1 MDKKLLWRI
10 VLIVAVLVLS
20 IVGLYPPTQKIHLGL
35 DLRGG
40 IHLVL
45 RVNTGD
51 AIKAELDNASQLLI
65 TQADAKGIKLGTPKI
80 DPKGLQ
86 FTVPV
91 PLNVNR
97 DALRQIIKD
106 NLAQY
111 KWSSGVG
118 TWTFTLPKNIAREIR
133 DRAVKEALNTIRN
146 RVDQFGVAEPRIQR
160 QGIEGNRILVQLP
173 GVDDPG
179 RVKDLIGKTALLEL
193 KEVIAGPSSDRQALL
208 AKFGGKVP
216 PDAEVLTGDEKDMDG
231 NVIGKQYYLVRRAAI
246 VSGRELRSARRSQ
259 DQYGQPAVSFTL
271 IASAAHKFA
280 QFTGS
285 HIGTNLAIVLDNK
298 VMSAPVIHGQISDQ
312 GIIQG
317 SFSIKEAEDLA
328 LVLRAGALPASITYL
343 EERTVGPSLGHDSIV
358 RGIRAGISG
367 LIIVMLFMLV
377 YYKWSGLNADVAL
390 LMNLILLM
398 GAMAYFGAT
407 LTLDGIAG
415 VILTIGMA
423 VDANVLIF
431 ERVREELAVGKT
443 VRSALDAGFSR
454 AFGTI
459 LDANLT
465 TLIAAL
471 FLFQFG
477 TGPVKGFAVTL
488 SIGILASMFTAV
500 FVSRTLYMIV
510 LAKKDR
516 VESLSI

>member
-10 VLIVAVLVLS
+10 GLIIAVIAISLAS
-20 IVGLYPPTQKIHLGL
+20 LYPPSKRIHLGL

-45 RVNTGD
+45 RVNTAD
-51 AIKAELDNASQLLI
+51 AVKAELDDASQRLVSQAKQKGVELGDVQVEPNDLLFKVEVPSG
-65 TQADAKGIKLGTPKI
+65 TDGGTLREVVSSYLPEYKMSPGAQA
-80 DPKGLQ
+80 
-86 FTVPV
+86 
-91 PLNVNR
+91 
-97 DALRQIIKD
+97 
-106 NLAQY
+106 
-111 KWSSGVG
+111 
-118 TWTFTLPKNIAREIR
+118 WTFTLPANVARNVR
-133 DRAVKEALNTIRN
+133 DLAVKQALETIRN
-146 RVDQFGVAEPRIQR
+146 RVDQFGVSEPVIQR
-160 QGIEGNRILVQLP
+160 QGIEGQRILVQLP

-179 RVKDLIGKTALLEL
+179 RVKELISNTAFLEL
-193 KEVIAGPSSDRQALL
+193 KEVLAGPAQDRQSLL
-208 AKFGGKVP
+208 AKYNGTP
-216 PDAEVLTGDEKDMDG
+216 PADGEVLLGDRKDLDG
-231 NVIGKQYYLVRRAAI
+231 RTVGKEYYLVRKAAI

-259 DQYGQPAVSFTL
+259 DQYGQPAVSFSL
-271 IASAAHKFA
+271 IPAAASKFGTY
-280 QFTGS
+280 TGS
-285 HIGTNLAIVLDNK
+285 HIGTNMAIVLDGK
-298 VMSAPVIHGQISDQ
+298 VMSAPVIHGRITDS
-312 GIIQG
+312 GIIEG
-317 SFSIKEAEDLA
+317 SFTVQQAEDLA

-343 EERTVGPSLGHDSIV
+343 EERTVGPSLGHDSVV
-358 RGIRAGISG
+358 RGIRAAIAG
-367 LIIVMLFMLV
+367 LIAVMLFMLV
-377 YYKWSGLNADVAL
+377 YYKWSGLNANVAL
-390 LMNLILLM
+390 LLNLIILM

-407 LTLDGIAG
+407 LTLPGIAG

-431 ERVREELAVGKT
+431 ERVREEMDVGKT
-443 VRSALDAGFSR
+443 VRSAIDAGFGR

-488 SIGILASMFTAV
+488 SIGIVASMFTAV

-510 LAKKDR
+510 LAGKDR

>member
-1 MDKKLLWRI
+1 MWRI
-10 VLIVAVLVLS
+10 GLILAVLGVSLWS
-20 IVGLYPPTQKIHLGL
+20 LYPPTKKIHLGL

-51 AIKAELDNASQLLI
+51 AIKAELDNASQRLI
-65 TQADAKGIKLGTPKI
+65 SRAKQKGIELGQVKTEP
-80 DPKGLQ
+80 DQLR
-86 FTVPV
+86 FEVAVPQGV
-91 PLNVNR
+91 DR
-97 DALRQIIKD
+97 QALRGVISS
-106 NLAQY
+106 NLAEY
-111 KWSSGVG
+111 KSNPGANKWV
-118 TWTFTLPKNIAREIR
+118 FELPKNVARNIR
-133 DRAVKEALNTIRN
+133 DLAVKQALETIRN
-146 RVDQFGVAEPRIQR
+146 RIDQFGVSEPRIQR
-160 QGIEGNRILVQLP
+160 QGIEGRRILVQLP

-179 RVKDLIGKTALLEL
+179 RVKELISNTAFLEL
-193 KEVIAGPSSDRQALL
+193 KEVISGPTSDRQALL
-208 AKFGGKVP
+208 AKFNGVVP
-216 PDAEVLTGDEKDMDG
+216 EDAEVVIGDRKDMDG
-231 NVIGKQYYLVRRAAI
+231 NVIGKQYYLLRKAAI

-259 DQYGQPAVSFTL
+259 DEYGQPAVQFTL
-271 IASAAHKFA
+271 IASAAQKFGDY
-280 QFTGS
+280 TGS
-285 HIGTNLAIVLDNK
+285 HIGTYMAIVLDNK
-298 VMSAPVIHGQISDQ
+298 VMSAPIIHGRISDQ

-317 SFSIKEAEDLA
+317 NFSVQEAEDLA

-343 EERTVGPSLGHDSIV
+343 EERTVGPSLGHDSVIRGV
-358 RGIRAGISG
+358 RAAVSG
-367 LIIVMLFMLV
+367 LILVMVFMLV
-377 YYKWSGLNADVAL
+377 YYKWSGLNANVAL
-390 LMNLILLM
+390 LGNLIILM

-407 LTLDGIAG
+407 LTLPGIAG

-443 VRSALDAGFSR
+443 VRSALEAGFSR

-500 FVSRTLYMIV
+500 YVSRTLYMIV
-510 LAKKDR
+510 LSSKDR

>member
-10 VLIVAVLVLS
+10 VLIVAVLVVS
-20 IVGLYPPTQKIHLGL
+20 IVGLYPPAQKIHLGL

-65 TQADAKGIKLGTPKI
+65 SQAEAKGIKLGDPKI
-80 DPKGLQ
+80 EPKALR
-86 FTVPV
+86 FVVPV

-118 TWTFTLPKNIAREIR
+118 EWTFTLPKNIARRMR

-146 RVDQFGVAEPRIQR
+146 RVDQFGVSEPRIQR
-160 QGIEGNRILVQLP
+160 QGIEGDRILVQLP

-179 RVKDLIGKTALLEL
+179 RVKDLIGRTALLEL
-193 KEVIAGPSSDRQALL
+193 KEVIAGPASSRQALL
-208 AKFGGKVP
+208 AKTGGQVP
-216 PDAEVLTGDEKDMDG
+216 PDAEVLTGDQKDIDG
-231 NVIGKQYYLVRRAAI
+231 NVIGKEYYLVRRAAI

-259 DQYGQPAVSFTL
+259 DQYGQPAVQFTL
-271 IASAAHKFA
+271 VPSAAHKFA

-317 SFSIKEAEDLA
+317 SFSVQEAEDLA

-343 EERTVGPSLGHDSIV
+343 EERTVGPSLGHDSVV

-367 LIIVMLFMLV
+367 LIIVIVFMLV

-390 LMNLILLM
+390 LMNLVLLM

-407 LTLDGIAG
+407 LTLPGIAG

-431 ERVREELAVGKT
+431 ERVREELALGKT

>member
-10 VLIVAVLVLS
+10 LLIVAVLVLS
-20 IVGLYPPTQKIHLGL
+20 LVALYPPQKKIHLGL

-51 AIKAELDNASQLLI
+51 AIKAELDNAAQRLVSQ
-65 TQADAKGIKLGTPKI
+65 AEAKGIKLGRIKVEPDK
-80 DPKGLQ
+80 LR
-86 FTVPV
+86 FEVAVPAGT
-91 PLNVNR
+91 
-97 DALRQIIKD
+97 DTQALRKIVSD
-106 NLAQY
+106 NLAEY
-111 KWSSGVG
+111 KSTPGAEKWV
-118 TWTFTLPKNIAREIR
+118 FELPANVARNIR
-133 DRAVKEALNTIRN
+133 DMAVKQALETIRN
-146 RVDQFGVAEPRIQR
+146 RIDQFGVSEPRIQR

-179 RVKDLIGKTALLEL
+179 RVKELISNTAFLEL
-193 KEVIAGPSSDRQALL
+193 KEVIAGPAPDRQSLL
-208 AKFGGKVP
+208 AKFGGTVP
-216 PDAEVLTGDEKDMDG
+216 DDAEVLTGDRKDLDG
-231 NVIGKQYYLVRRAAI
+231 NVVGKQYYLVRKAA
-246 VSGRELRSARRSQ
+246 VVTGRELRTARRSQ
-259 DQYGQPAVSFTL
+259 DRYGQPAVSFTL
-271 IASAAHKFA
+271 VASAAKKFG
-280 QFTGS
+280 QFTES
-285 HIGTNLAIVLDNK
+285 HIGTNLAIVLDKK
-298 VMSAPVIHGQISDQ
+298 VMSAPVIQGRISDQ

-317 SFSIKEAEDLA
+317 SFSVKEAEDLA

-343 EERTVGPSLGHDSIV
+343 EERTVGPSLGHDSVIRGV
-358 RGIRAGISG
+358 RAAISG
-367 LIIVMLFMLV
+367 LIVVMVFMLV

-390 LMNLILLM
+390 IGNLIILM

-407 LTLDGIAG
+407 LTLPGIAG

-443 VRSALDAGFSR
+443 VRAALDAGFSR

-500 FVSRTLYMIV
+500 YVSRTLYMIV